1 MQSHPKSTHLI
12 RAGLLAAGL
21 MVAATPFAGTAYA
34 ADEAVGTR
42 VSDATI
48 TGKIKAKLLADE
60 HTKGFDI
67 NVDTDANGRV
77 TLRGAADSAEA
88 KRAATA
94 IARSVD
100 GVRSVDNELV
110 IGADPAEQRVT
121 ASGKARH
128 AADVGAEHVDDAWIT
143 TKVKSEMIAN
153 DEVKARD
160 INVTT
165 NEGVVV
171 LTGTLRS
178 KAERNRAVQIAR
190 DVKGVKRVDTSGLKV
205 D

>member
-1 MQSHPKSTHLI
+1 MRSPSSSFSAI
-12 RAGLLAAGL
+12 RAALLAAGL
-21 MVAATPFAGTAYA
+21 MVAAAPFAGTASA
-34 ADEAVGTR
+34 ADETVGTR
-42 VSDATI
+42 MSDATI
-48 TGKIKAKLLADE
+48 TGKIKAKLLANE
-60 HTKGFDI
+60 NTKGFDI

-100 GVRSVDNELV
+100 GVRSVDNQLV
-110 IGADPAEQRVT
+110 IGADPARQQAT
-121 ASGKARH
+121 ASGKVRH

-143 TKVKSEMIAN
+143 TKVKSELIAN

-160 INVTT
+160 IRVRTT
-165 NEGVVV
+165 DGVVM
-171 LTGTLRS
+171 LAGTLRS
-178 KAERNRAVQIAR
+178 KVEHDRAVQIAR
-190 DVKGVKRVDTSGLKV
+190 DVKGVKRVDASGLKV